1 MLVIDVV
8 TRRARLYAVRNTAD
22 TLIYS
27 TGAKIVIIIHYR
39 SVSADILQNKH
50 KKCCRIVVFSK

>member
-1 MLVIDVV
+1 VGSEMCIRD
-8 TRRARLYAVRNTAD
+8 R
-22 TLIYS
+22 
-27 TGAKIVIIIHYR
+27 IVIIIHYR